1 MITNLIRNLI
11 NIFDKFQQRKIINF
25 FKKKIKKPI
34 IFFDIG
40 SHHGETV
47 ELFQNKLPIIFF
59 HCFEP
64 GDQNFKILVK
74 NLKKKKYFEICK
86 LNNFA
91 LGNKSEETFLN
102 FTKETS
108 SSTLNNFNFDSKYMK
123 RKMKILNI
131 KNSDEYFKREKISVV
146 TLSEYIQKNKIERIG
161 ILKIDTEG
169 YELKVLKGAIKD
181 LQKIKFIYFEHH
193 YDNMIKKNYKFEDIN
208 KILIDNNFQK
218 VFKAKMVFRKSFEY
232 IYSNLLN

>member
-1 MITNLIRNLI
+1 MIAYFIRNLL
-11 NIFDKFQQRKIINF
+11 NIFDIFQQRKILNF
-25 FKKKIKKPI
+25 FKNEIKKPI

-47 ELFQNKLPIIFF
+47 KLFEKKLSIVFF

-64 GDQNFKILVK
+64 SSKNFKILEK
-74 NLKKKKYFEICK
+74 NLKKKKYFHICK

-91 LGNKSEETFLN
+91 LGNKAGETFIN
-102 FTKETS
+102 FTRETS
-108 SSTLNNFNFDSKYMK
+108 SSSLNNFNFDSKYMR

-131 KNSDEYFKREKISVV
+131 KNSEDYYIKEKISEI
-146 TLSEYIQKNKIERIG
+146 TLSEYIKKNKIEKID

-169 YELKVLKGAIKD
+169 YELKVLIGAIKD
-181 LQKIKFIYFEHH
+181 LHKIKFIYFEHH
-193 YDNMIKKNYKFEDIN
+193 YDDMINKNYKFKDIN
-208 KILIDNNFQK
+208 KILIDNNFKK
-218 VFKAKMVFRKSFEY
+218 VFKSKMVFRKSFEY